1 MAFIEPN
8 LGGYKGENEK
18 VLPFE
23 SIVQDN
29 RNLLKGIMKKYIV
42 LALSLTLLIPA
53 PSFSAPKKPASKT
66 VSKKPIAKKTV
77 VKKIAVRPVTK
88 PSPQP
93 SAIPSPTPAKNWID
107 EGDSCDPAITNTVKG
122 YPKGLPEA
130 DWLYCDDEIKQFIYR
145 AVWPERPRSMPPTPT
160 KAPTTTTTP
169 KIEDNYQATLANLDE
184 CKLKE
189 TQNFSGAGPKGFP
202 IRSIAGLPQT
212 GNLKIAIIPVDFAN
226 APGPGV
232 PGETYAKDL
241 TEIVEWGKYFSREK
255 LSYQPELVSKT
266 WVRAPKGA
274 EWYVCLECQ
283 KGAKSELQP
292 MEIALQEII
301 SLVDPIYDFSGV
313 RFVYLVFPLKAEM
326 LFGTSI
332 YFHRVDI
339 QTAEGI
345 KNVSVYGEMG
355 GFVGGNVS
363 SASAMSWFPK
373 PENPAYNRLKI
384 WDHLIHEILH
394 FQGFTGHGP
403 INGSDLNILTNQWG
417 ASAAVTSWEGFLAG
431 WYGENE
437 IKCIDKSKVNNPVY
451 VTMSSIDLMGD
462 KPISTMIRLSAEEVI
477 VIEKRQSGK
486 YSNFTQ
492 SRWFPK
498 MNNFTAYYVNVN
510 KAYYRND
517 ADPDGELKNFW
528 YLIREDGNVPIK
540 KSISFQGVTIEVVAE
555 NQIKISRN

>member
-1 MAFIEPN
+1 MKMSLEQGHIWRLWSRIQEEARIN
-8 LGGYKGENEK
+8 K
-18 VLPFE
+18 VLAID
-23 SIVQDN
+23 SGTLDN
-29 RNLLKGIMKKYIV
+29 RNLMKGIMKKYIV

-53 PSFSAPKKPASKT
+53 PSFSAPKKPA
-66 VSKKPIAKKTV
+66 AKAV
-77 VKKIAVRPVTK
+77 VKKPVVKKPVVKKVIAL
-88 PSPQP
+88 P
-93 SAIPSPTPAKNWID
+93 SAKPSPTPTKDWID
-107 EGDSCDPAITNTVKG
+107 EGDSCDPAVTNNVQG

-130 DWLYCDDEIKQFIYR
+130 GWLYCDDETKKFIYR
-145 AVWPERPRSMPPTPT
+145 SVWPERPRSMLPTPT
-160 KAPTTTTTP
+160 KAPTS
-169 KIEDNYQATLANLDE
+169 KIEDNYQTSLASLDE

-189 TQNFSGAGPKGFP
+189 TQNFTGAGPKGFP

-232 PGETYAKDL
+232 PGETYTKDL
-241 TEIVEWGKYFSREK
+241 TEIVEWGKYFSRAK

-274 EWYVCLECQ
+274 DWYVCLKCQ

-292 MEIALQEII
+292 MEISLQEII

-313 RFVYLVFPLKAEM
+313 QFVYLVFPLQAEM

-363 SASAMSWFPK
+363 SASVMSWFPK
-373 PENPAYNRLKI
+373 PDNPAYNRLKI

-394 FQGFTGHGP
+394 IQGFVGHGP
-403 INGSDLNILTNQWG
+403 INGSDLNIGTHQWG

-431 WYGENE
+431 WYGESD
-437 IKCIDKSKVNNPVY
+437 IKCIDKSKLDSPVY

-477 VIEKRQSGK
+477 VIEKRQNGK

-510 KAYYRND
+510 KTYYRND

-528 YLIREDGNVPIK
+528 YLIKEDGNVPIK
-540 KSISFQGVTIEVVAE
+540 KSVSFQGVTIDIVAE
-555 NQIKISRN
+555 NQVKISRK